1 MSTVKDWTFCCIPGR
16 AMSWNNNTRSSNR
29 CWFNPQHMIVCE
41 SYVQYEGMLVSS
53 PSCNISEDGLH
64 QSTVGFNRWTSI
76 YRTSQ
81 AVITTASLLGRPTLP
96 AIQHRITLTCW
107 PAEGQ
112 QLALYLMNHRLRHMQ
127 LSNMCINTM
136 GLCRPNIT
144 FMVGSWSA
152 EQPAIMHTTKTRGHW
167 SSRAV

>member
-1 MSTVKDWTFCCIPGR
+1 MPRVKDWTFCCIPGC
-16 AMSWNNNTRSSNR
+16 ATSWNKNTRNSNR
-29 CWFNPQHMIVCE
+29 CWFHLQYMIVCE

-96 AIQHRITLTCW
+96 AIQHRITVTCRS
-107 PAEGQ
+107 AEGQ
-112 QLALYLMNHRLRHMQ
+112 QVALSLMIHRLRHIQ
-127 LSNMCINTM
+127 LGNECINTM
-136 GLCRPNIT
+136 GLCRPNIA
-144 FMVGSWSA
+144 FMVGSWSG
-152 EQPAIMHTTKTRGHW
+152 EQPAIMCTTKTPGHQ
-167 SSRAV
+167 SSYAV